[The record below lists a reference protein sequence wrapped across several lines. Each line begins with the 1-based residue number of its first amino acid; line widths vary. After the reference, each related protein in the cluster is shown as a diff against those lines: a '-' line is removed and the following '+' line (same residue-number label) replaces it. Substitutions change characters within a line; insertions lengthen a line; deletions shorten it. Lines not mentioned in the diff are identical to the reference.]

1 MFTKGVNM
9 QKKVLIVDDSAL
21 MRRVL
26 SDIINSD
33 PRFHVSKVA
42 VNGLEAFMLLT
53 QHKEVYDAVILDINM
68 PQMSGI
74 ELLEQLEQKN
84 IKATIIIVS
93 TLAKEGAKE
102 TIRALELGAFDFVTK
117 PESFFEVKSDKF
129 KNKIVAC
136 LEVATKLNGT
146 NIREIQREDSSLK
159 SSSFYKT
166 AANSNISVKNESIS
180 SSSSA
185 ILPKVSSLNRTG
197 RKLIAIACSTG
208 GPKALQQVIPK
219 LSAALGCSV
228 LIVQHMPEGFTASLA
243 NRLNEISNI
252 RVKEAEHLES
262 LSENTAYIAKGGY
275 QMRLTRA
282 DLNKEVL
289 TVTQEPAKNGLKP
302 CADYMYESI
311 ADSAYT
317 DIICVVLTG
326 MGSDGTYGIKK
337 LKEKKNVYVIAQD
350 EATSTVYGMPKVVRD
365 NGLVNEVVPLE
376 KIADAIQ
383 KSLGVQ

>member
-1 MFTKGVNM
+1 M

-42 VNGLEAFMLLT
+42 VNGLEAFTLLT

-84 IKATIIIVS
+84 VKATIIIVS

-146 NIREIQREDSSLK
+146 NIREVQKDESSLK
-159 SSSFYKT
+159 ANSFLKT
-166 AANSNISVKNESIS
+166 AVNNNISVKNESTVNS

-185 ILPKVSSLNRTG
+185 ILPKISSLNRASK
-197 RKLIAIACSTG
+197 KLIAIACSTG

-219 LSAALGCSV
+219 LSAELGCSV

-262 LSENTAYIAKGGY
+262 LSVNTAYIAKGGY

-282 DLNKEVL
+282 ELNKEVL